1 MVNEL
6 DLNALTEKYKSDPF
20 SYVDIVAIH
29 TGEVSF
35 KVIEGQE
42 VKPVSGK
49 WQHIPGTELYEI
61 NRERNPKIITSRTD
75 GIVSYVN
82 VEVEGRFVEAG
93 EKLLTIKHPLKKR
106 EVIEEIL
113 KDELTILAAP
123 ETANYYFAMDVQ
135 QRIEKNG
142 SRSVRVKDGDEILT
156 MSLMKRE
163 RPVYYRGED
172 GIIHSIFFEPGT
184 SVEHG
189 EPLVGICTPEELM
202 LIDKIITRIKADWD
216 SAG

>member
-1 MVNEL
+1 MVNEIDL
-6 DLNALTEKYKSDPF
+6 DALTQKYKSDPF
-20 SYVDIVAIH
+20 SYVDVVAIH

-42 VKPVSGK
+42 VRPVSGE

-61 NRERNPKIITSRTD
+61 NRERNPKIITSNTS

-82 VEVEGRFVEAG
+82 SEVEGRFVEAG

-113 KDELTILAAP
+113 KDELTILEAP
-123 ETANYYFAMDVQ
+123 ETANYYFALDVQ

-142 SRSVRVKDGDEILT
+142 SRSVSVKDGDEILI
-156 MSLMKRE
+156 MSVMKRD
-163 RPVYYRGED
+163 RPVCYNGEN
-172 GIIHSIFFEPGT
+172 GIIHSIFFKPGV
-184 SVEHG
+184 SVDFG
-189 EPLVGICTPEELM
+189 EPLVGICTPEKLI

-216 SAG
+216 SAR